1 MKVNIWIHK
10 NNVIDNKIT
19 EYELTRPYHD
29 RNDEWVQVSISQE
42 KFVQLED
49 KPKGDI
55 NYREDS
61 WRVEQYN
68 RNRNTDD
75 QIQDVEDLDQNN
87 QPFAD

>member
-49 KPKGDI
+49 NANKKGFEYDEENI
-55 NYREDS
+55 AFGD
-61 WRVEQYN
+61 
-68 RNRNTDD
+68 
-75 QIQDVEDLDQNN
+75 
-87 QPFAD
+87 